1 MATSSEIQSRCDQAQ
16 LGVLDVIH
24 DGIHDVGVPP
34 EGRLAPSGV
43 GLRVNCEV
51 RVAQLLK
58 CVKKPLALFA
68 RAGGVHSMIL
78 GRRKSCEEISHFNF
92 ASDVLLS
99 SYFISDKCHL
109 CIPCGGGLTV

>member
-43 GLRVNCEV
+43 GLRGNCEF
-51 RVAQLLK
+51 RVVQLLE
-58 CVKKPLALFA
+58 CVKNLW
-68 RAGGVHSMIL
+68 
-78 GRRKSCEEISHFNF
+78 
-92 ASDVLLS
+92 
-99 SYFISDKCHL
+99 L
-109 CIPCGGGLTV
+109 CSPEPVVSIP

>member
-24 DGIHDVGVPP
+24 DGIHDVGVPS

-51 RVAQLLK
+51 RVVQLLK

-68 RAGGVHSMIL
+68 RAGGVHSMFL

-99 SYFISDKCHL
+99 NYFISDKSHL
-109 CIPCGGGLTV
+109 RIPCGD